1 MKTGYIP
8 DRGDVVWL
16 DFDPTRGAE
25 IQKLR
30 PALVLS
36 QKLFNTKVKLAL
48 VAPITSTIRGH
59 GFEVVLNGKNVSGAV
74 LCQQIRVIDFR
85 ERMARFVEK
94 APKNTVTDVLKKV
107 QVIVS

>member
-8 DRGDVVWL
+8 DRGDVIWL

-36 QKLFNTKVKLAL
+36 QKLFSTRVKLAL

-59 GFEVVLNGKNVSGAV
+59 GFEVVLKGKNVSGVV

-94 APKNTVTDVLKKV
+94 AAKSTVADVLNKV

>member
-8 DRGDVVWL
+8 DRGDVIWL
-16 DFDPTRGAE
+16 DFDPTRGVE
-25 IQKLR
+25 MQKLR

-48 VAPITSTIRGH
+48 VAPITSTVRGH
-59 GFEVVLNGKNVSGAV
+59 GFEVVLKGKNVSGVV

-94 APKNTVTDVLKKV
+94 VAKSKVADVLNKV